1 MFLCRW
7 KHDQL
12 VAEFWLKLLSLF
24 TKAQGKAETVLC
36 SFPLPNWSQYLLTT
50 SLSKVHTVLN
60 AYPVYFAWLGQ
71 LIWTLTLS
79 SIMNSI
85 MRLILRGKGISISAE
100 KVPKSSRNMAS
111 LIHSV
116 CTGKSR
122 AAGQGSENSS
132 NASISLGGRKRQ
144 DTCWKLPL
152 PPAKVPAGSA
162 GLVPPFLAGQP
173 QAEEGVPAV
182 GQTHRFS
189 YWPICHG
196 SPRIRGLL
204 LQQQVLLLVWG
215 EEKLVFAV

>member
-1 MFLCRW
+1 MWLMFLCRW

-71 LIWTLTLS
+71 LIWTSTLS

-85 MRLILRGKGISISAE
+85 TRLILRGKGISISAE

-122 AAGQGSENSS
+122 AAGQDSENSH
-132 NASISLGGRKRQ
+132 IPYGMGGRNR
-144 DTCWKLPL
+144 TH
-152 PPAKVPAGSA
+152 
-162 GLVPPFLAGQP
+162 
-173 QAEEGVPAV
+173 V
-182 GQTHRFS
+182 GNCLFHQQK
-189 YWPICHG
+189 YQ
-196 SPRIRGLL
+196 RGLL
-204 LQQQVLLLVWG
+204 D
-215 EEKLVFAV
+215 